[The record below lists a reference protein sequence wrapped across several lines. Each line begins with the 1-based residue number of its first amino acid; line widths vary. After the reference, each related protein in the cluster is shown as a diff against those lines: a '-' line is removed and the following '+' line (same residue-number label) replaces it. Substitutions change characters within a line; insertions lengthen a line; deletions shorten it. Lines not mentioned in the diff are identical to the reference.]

1 MLNLCSSEPFLRF
14 PLVRGWESVQR
25 DKSGAAMSDNTV
37 IDLAVM
43 EDTETNSPPT
53 ILLYR
58 YVVGIWVSR

>member
-1 MLNLCSSEPFLRF
+1 M
-14 PLVRGWESVQR
+14 VHR
-25 DKSGAAMSDNTV
+25 DKSGAAVSDNTV

-58 YVVGIWVSR
+58 YVEGI